1 MTRVLVTGATGF
13 VGRALVAALARNG
26 MSVRA
31 AVRQLPQPAFDH
43 GIEVVTLPDLA
54 QPFDWR
60 AGLADVDAVVHLA
73 GIAHVGSDV
82 PDETY
87 DRINH
92 AATAR
97 LAMAARHAG
106 AKHFIFMSSV
116 RAQSGPAAGHVLT
129 EADEPRPTDAY
140 GRSKRDAELAVRT
153 AGVPY
158 TILRPVV
165 VYGHGVKGNIAS
177 LMRLAATPWPLPFGA
192 FANQRSLLALENL
205 IGAIELLLARPAAP
219 NDIYL
224 VADPHPVSFSE
235 IVATLREA
243 QGFRRRL
250 VDIPPAI
257 FRIALE
263 TMGRPDA
270 WERMGGS
277 LVASPARLIAAGW
290 RPQIETLAGL
300 AGMAR
305 EVMAREVMAREVTA
319 REVKG

>member
-1 MTRVLVTGATGF
+1 VTRVLVTGATGF
-13 VGRALVAALARNG
+13 VGRALVDSLHG
-26 MSVRA
+26 KGVTVRA
-31 AVRQLPQPAFDH
+31 AVRRPPHTAFDH

-60 AGLADVDAVVHLA
+60 AALANVDAIVHLA
-73 GIAHVGSDV
+73 GIAHIGSDV
-82 PDETY
+82 PDEAY

-97 LAMAARHAG
+97 LAMAARQAG
-106 AKHFIFMSSV
+106 VRHFIFMSSV
-116 RAQSGPAAGHVLT
+116 RAQSGPAAEHILT

-140 GRSKRDAELAVRT
+140 GRSKRDAELALRCS
-153 AGVPY
+153 GVPY

-192 FANQRSLLALENL
+192 LANRRSLLALDNL
-205 IGAIELLLARPAAP
+205 IGAVELLLARPAAP
-219 NDIYL
+219 NDLYL
-224 VADPHPVSFSE
+224 VADPHPVSFSD

-250 VDIPPAI
+250 VGIPPAF
-257 FRIALE
+257 FRIALT

-270 WERMGGS
+270 WERLGGS

-290 RPQIETLAGL
+290 QPQVETLAGL
-300 AGMAR
+300 AAMAR
-305 EVMAREVMAREVTA
+305 AG
-319 REVKG
+319 KL